1 LVVPVGKKVLLV
13 DVTEG
18 GAYEFTDEEE
28 EEEEGVAKEVEVEVE
43 VEMEGGKTAA
53 ACCSGEAMTLTDR

>member
-1 LVVPVGKKVLLV
+1 MTLVIPLGKKVLLV

-28 EEEEGVAKEVEVEVE
+28 EEEEEVAPKEVE

-53 ACCSGEAMTLTDR
+53 AC